1 MLIWIPLVLN
11 EKNNIHSFIEE
22 HFSEELKLAFD
33 KEKNAAI
40 ASAKKELE
48 QQIKEESLKL
58 EREAKRLS
66 EVRLQLEAD
75 TVNGQEKIKATAE
88 FVENLNSLFENIKED
103 LSSNRQII
111 KADSVQV
118 FATLMNKL
126 YGTSE
131 KIIMLSNEINAVI
144 DGLNTPIIKMEL
156 SSKHITGVKDEIS
169 DLFGHLALTY
179 NDELQVDEA
188 IIHTG
193 QLRLEISSKNKKNI
207 VKSFLQGLIDE
218 I

>member
-1 MLIWIPLVLN
+1 VLN